1 MLGRAWP
8 VRSPQSGGLSVR
20 ELRSGTDSAQSQV
33 PHSAVAALRWLRLRW
48 GARAVGPRRPAWGAV
63 HAELPTHRGPR
74 SSRCRLAACG
84 VTQTSQRVPP
94 QPPRAL
100 GSRPRRLPEPGACTP
115 LSVPRPPVPTSRLTC
130 SQSESGRGSSR
141 TARGGSDSSQ
151 GPRSTGTGLP
161 PGAGVSPGA
170 TPPFPPFP
178 DALTLTK

>member
-33 PHSAVAALRWLRLRW
+33 PHSAVAALRWLRLCW

-63 HAELPTHRGPR
+63 HTELPAHRGPR

-100 GSRPRRLPEPGACTP
+100 GSRPRRLPEPGACSP
-115 LSVPRPPVPTSRLTC
+115 LSVPPPPSRRPHSPAARVRAAGAAAG
-130 SQSESGRGSSR
+130 QRGAAV
-141 TARGGSDSSQ
+141 TALRDRGAQ
-151 GPRSTGTGLP
+151 GPACPPALGSPPEPRLRSLR
-161 PGAGVSPGA
+161 SL
-170 TPPFPPFP
+170 TP
-178 DALTLTK
+178 